1 MLITRVKPT
10 QLWGKKVYDDDG
22 HYLGQVVAV
31 ASRRGVARKVVV
43 QCARGGEQVNLLP
56 RSDARV
62 VAGALVV
69 PAAEPSVQPRLWV
82 VR

>member
-10 QLWGKKVYDDDG
+10 QLWGKKVYDDNG
-22 HYLGQVVAV
+22 RFLGQVVAV

-43 QCARGGEQVNLLP
+43 QRAHSEEQVTLLP

-69 PAAEPSVQPRLWV
+69 PAAQPSHQPRLWV

>member
-1 MLITRVKPT
+1 MLITRFKPT
-10 QLWGKKVYDDDG
+10 HLWGKKVYDDSG
-22 HYLGQVVAV
+22 SLLGRVVAV

-43 QCARGGEQVNLLP
+43 QCTKSGEQVNLLP
-56 RSDARV
+56 HSEARM

-69 PAAEPSVQPRLWV
+69 PDVEPSLQPRLWL

>member
-10 QLWGKKVYDDDG
+10 QLWGKEVYDDNG
-22 HYLGQVVAV
+22 QLLGRVVAV

-43 QCARGGEQVNLLP
+43 QCARSEEKVSLLP
-56 RSDARV
+56 RSDAHV

-69 PAAEPSVQPRLWV
+69 PAAQPSNQPRLWV